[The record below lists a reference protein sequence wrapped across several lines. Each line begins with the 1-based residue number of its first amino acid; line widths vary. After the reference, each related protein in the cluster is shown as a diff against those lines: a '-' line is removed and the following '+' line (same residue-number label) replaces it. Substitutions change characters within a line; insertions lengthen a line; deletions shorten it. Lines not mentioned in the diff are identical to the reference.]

1 MSIETHENIP
11 EKKIASTK
19 SELELFTDRNQLICL
34 FASYLHQYPTPEEI
48 LFFYGDGGNG
58 KTLLL
63 EYLRKKC
70 CKLFP
75 DDTWQEIITSSKA
88 EAADLIAA
96 NTTERYE
103 FKPIPAIIHDF
114 GQAPTGDRL
123 PQDKL
128 YGLLMLRRSLAQ
140 KAKDC
145 GDRLRFPLFDFAIFC
160 YFRKIGKSDEE
171 IKNSF
176 PSDEVGL
183 VAQLIDS
190 LAGIPWVGLATS
202 SFEILAKYVGL
213 PEMLFKPSSCYHCE
227 YVNLFAER
235 EFRCCAQLTLSR

>member
-1 MSIETHENIP
+1 
-11 EKKIASTK
+11 
-19 SELELFTDRNQLICL
+19 
-34 FASYLHQYPTPEEI
+34 
-48 LFFYGDGGNG
+48 
-58 KTLLL
+58 
-63 EYLRKKC
+63 
-70 CKLFP
+70 
-75 DDTWQEIITSSKA
+75 
-88 EAADLIAA
+88 
-96 NTTERYE
+96 
-103 FKPIPAIIHDF
+103 
-114 GQAPTGDRL
+114 
-123 PQDKL
+123 
-128 YGLLMLRRSLAQ
+128 MLRRSLAQ

-145 GDRLRFPLFDFAIFC
+145 GDRLGFPLFDFAIFC